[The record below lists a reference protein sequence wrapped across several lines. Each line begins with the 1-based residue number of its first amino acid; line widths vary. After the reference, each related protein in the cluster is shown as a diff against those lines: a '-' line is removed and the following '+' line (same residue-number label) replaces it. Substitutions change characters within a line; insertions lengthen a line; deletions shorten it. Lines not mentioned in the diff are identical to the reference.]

1 MMQWDASDSDSR
13 GSQLGFVQRMWRL
26 RILGLGLGVLPIAA
40 VLYERDAPAVAWI
53 ALAINGY
60 AWPHVA
66 WALAR
71 NSREPRAAEFRNLMA
86 DSAFGGIWIAVMA
99 FNLVPSALLAAML
112 SVDKIGVAGWRFLLR
127 AAALQ
132 VAACVLASALLG
144 FPVALQ
150 SSMLVVV
157 ACLPFMFAYPMAIST
172 ASFHLARK
180 VVRQNRQLE
189 RLNRIDV
196 LTGLPNRRHWNEVV
210 AGELA
215 RYLRARRP
223 AVAMLIDV
231 DNFKEVND
239 THGHAVGDEVLRCI
253 ASVLRGSIREI
264 DTAVRYGGDEFAVL
278 LAETNAMG
286 AREVA
291 ERIRT
296 TFLAMRSREAAAQ
309 RCTLSIGIAEADRL
323 LVTTED
329 WLQRADAAMYRAKA
343 EGRNRVVVDRTLAE
357 RME

>member
-1 MMQWDASDSDSR
+1 M
-13 GSQLGFVQRMWRL
+13 
-26 RILGLGLGVLPIAA
+26 
-40 VLYERDAPAVAWI
+40 AWI

-189 RLNRIDV
+189 RLN
-196 LTGLPNRRHWNEVV
+196 LS
-210 AGELA
+210 
-215 RYLRARRP
+215 
-223 AVAMLIDV
+223 LI
-231 DNFKEVND
+231 
-239 THGHAVGDEVLRCI
+239 HI
-253 ASVLRGSIREI
+253 
-264 DTAVRYGGDEFAVL
+264 
-278 LAETNAMG
+278 
-286 AREVA
+286 
-291 ERIRT
+291 
-296 TFLAMRSREAAAQ
+296 
-309 RCTLSIGIAEADRL
+309 
-323 LVTTED
+323 
-329 WLQRADAAMYRAKA
+329 
-343 EGRNRVVVDRTLAE
+343 
-357 RME
+357 